1 MIEFFDT
8 ISTYIDQFFSF
19 LDTVTENITQAVST
33 VKTWFGYLPAELL
46 AIAGIAIVL
55 IVIFRILG
63 R

>member
-8 ISTYIDQFFSF
+8 ISSYIDQFFSF
-19 LDTVTENITQAVST
+19 FDTVTDNITQAVAT
-33 VKTWFGYLPAELL
+33 VKTWFGYLPTELI

>member
-19 LDTVTENITQAVST
+19 LDTVTENITQAVTT
-33 VKTWFGYLPAELL
+33 VKTWFQYLPTELVAVA
-46 AIAGIAIVL
+46 AISIVL